1 MMIDDVRLLD
11 LCHGNI
17 MECNGMYCNVLG
29 CNECMNICMYIH
41 TYTKYVYMGIHGYT
55 RICMHTEVQYI
66 GKGYTAKN
74 MCYIYIYMWEYVLY
88 ISYIYSQNAVLH
100 K

>member
-1 MMIDDVRLLD
+1 
-11 LCHGNI
+11 

-41 TYTKYVYMGIHGYT
+41 TYTKYVYMGIYGYT
-55 RICMHTEVQYI
+55 WV
-66 GKGYTAKN
+66 YTYLYARRSTIHWERL
-74 MCYIYIYMWEYVLY
+74 YSQEYVLYIYMWEYVLY